1 MSTEYSQ
8 NTYYKEKK
16 NNFTV
21 KKHGRYHLH
30 QVTTSDWTIET
41 APLDRALKYHYF
53 FLIYL
58 PKKHILTMFNEIHI
72 FFDIH
77 ILKDVLFTFCK

>member
-1 MSTEYSQ
+1 MGVKTSGWNLDEEQDVYRVYSH

-41 APLDRALKYHYF
+41 VH
-53 FLIYL
+53 
-58 PKKHILTMFNEIHI
+58 H
-72 FFDIH
+72 
-77 ILKDVLFTFCK
+77 